1 MVSELHEILQ
11 RLAGITGAALDLF
24 NLFGS
29 KEEQTNRTQLLSLN
43 CKVFN
48 PGLPIWDHCRW
59 LLAPERAFVF
69 WILNAQRSCGSSSSP
84 CNESTVIK
92 RMLQLQSARL
102 DSENRA
108 AASHQWCLLLI
119 NSGFRVSLF
128 LKSYG
133 IISWT
138 CPWNQHVPK

>member
-48 PGLPIWDHCRW
+48 PGLPIWDHCR
-59 LLAPERAFVF
+59 
-69 WILNAQRSCGSSSSP
+69 
-84 CNESTVIK
+84 
-92 RMLQLQSARL
+92 
-102 DSENRA
+102 
-108 AASHQWCLLLI
+108 
-119 NSGFRVSLF
+119 
-128 LKSYG
+128 
-133 IISWT
+133 
-138 CPWNQHVPK
+138 